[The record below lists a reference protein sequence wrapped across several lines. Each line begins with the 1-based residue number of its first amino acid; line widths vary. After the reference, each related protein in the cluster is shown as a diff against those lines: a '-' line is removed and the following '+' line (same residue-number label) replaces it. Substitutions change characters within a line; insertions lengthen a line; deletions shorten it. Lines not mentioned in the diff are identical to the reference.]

1 MVSSGE
7 ASVAAGGFDWHN
19 WCDIKFFGKLGATR
33 GNRGLNVV
41 GGCYCIT
48 THDHQPR
55 GTPSDIMHPA
65 ITILTTITP
74 IMAIAITSWVAL
86 RAVSRQLAPT
96 LHAHKVTET
105 TAIAQSLL
113 DTGGISQLND
123 IGVAILPVDG
133 DGRLLGEQR
142 RTKWAMTI
150 ITVDITGGKPKVA
163 HVRLDFS
170 TDRLLAANVARALQ
184 NINTAITLADG
195 DRLELKEGQ
204 EQRFEKFMYLVEYGG
219 YHILLGIMNVKELKR
234 RRRRERLRFNT
245 IKLRRNR
252 V

>member
-1 MVSSGE
+1 MLCVL
-7 ASVAAGGFDWHN
+7 AGVLQGTLGPHDRHGA
-19 WCDIKFFGKLGATR
+19 KFFPKFGTTR

-113 DTGGISQLND
+113 DTGGISQLESM
-123 IGVAILPVDG
+123 GVAIMPI
-133 DGRLLGEQR
+133 GRDRKLLGGSR
-142 RTKWAMTI
+142 GTKWAMTI
-150 ITVDITGGKPKVA
+150 VTVNITGEKPKVA
-163 HVRLDFS
+163 HVRFDFS
-170 TDRLLAANVARALQ
+170 SDRFLAANIAKSLQ
-184 NINTAITLADG
+184 SINADITLESSDI
-195 DRLELKEGQ
+195 LELEQ
-204 EQRFEKFMYLVEYGG
+204 QEEQRIGQFTYPVKYQG
-219 YHILLGIMNVKELKR
+219 YYILMGIMNVKELKR
-234 RRRRERLRFNT
+234 GSRLDLPRLN
-245 IKLRRNR
+245 IGKLRRNH